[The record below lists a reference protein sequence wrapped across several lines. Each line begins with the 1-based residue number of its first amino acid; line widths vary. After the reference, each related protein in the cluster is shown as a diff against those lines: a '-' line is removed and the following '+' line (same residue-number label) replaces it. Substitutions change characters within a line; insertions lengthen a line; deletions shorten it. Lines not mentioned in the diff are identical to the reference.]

1 MLLGMIP
8 LPVSAAEDVP
18 VATDYVDVLRMSFLE
33 GDKLVAA
40 AYGDDQ
46 KSKDMHLGDKL
57 YLQFTWPYNE
67 EALDIEVI
75 GPTSGA
81 LVGIPFLQHI
91 TPAYT
96 DSERIYKPIG
106 MTPFEIKVQLGLR
119 SDYRELWAVPGL
131 GYNGMPMSMLDQAS
145 IALSNA
151 SEAMGLKSNS
161 NSAPI
166 QSMSLTGIGT
176 YTENSSE
183 QPMLL
188 AEEDAAVE
196 NKDASEAAPA
206 PEATPTPATPTPL
219 PSEEPAEETQ
229 NEELEPS
236 APTATPVETES
247 PEATL
252 EPTPVV
258 TELPDPTPSVVP
270 EVTPMPSN
278 TPKVDGASNSETD
291 DAETGEPLAPTPT
304 PDVATAETAEDLS
317 PQEIAAKVQENFG
330 YSDQIMAYMTSDEIA
345 ALAFKMGIKVD
356 REFYEYFDARTPM
369 LMDAIDDD
377 SSTIYNFIAWDGRV
391 CVGAN
396 DVRYMAPGDYV
407 ISVIGLTS
415 GLVKSISFT
424 LPDNGQGEIIGGN
437 PDGSLTTA
445 QMRAMAASAVQL
457 PTGILT
463 GNSTIARCVA
473 GDPVDMITGGLD
485 WSYTDLSMEGDKQM
499 GRRQADGFRP
509 QL

>member
-1 MLLGMIP
+1 
-8 LPVSAAEDVP
+8 
-18 VATDYVDVLRMSFLE
+18 
-33 GDKLVAA
+33 
-40 AYGDDQ
+40 
-46 KSKDMHLGDKL
+46 
-57 YLQFTWPYNE
+57 
-67 EALDIEVI
+67 
-75 GPTSGA
+75 
-81 LVGIPFLQHI
+81 
-91 TPAYT
+91 
-96 DSERIYKPIG
+96 
-106 MTPFEIKVQLGLR
+106 
-119 SDYRELWAVPGL
+119 
-131 GYNGMPMSMLDQAS
+131 
-145 IALSNA
+145 
-151 SEAMGLKSNS
+151 
-161 NSAPI
+161 
-166 QSMSLTGIGT
+166 
-176 YTENSSE
+176 
-183 QPMLL
+183 MLL

-236 APTATPVETES
+236 TPTATPVETES

-278 TPKVDGASNSETD
+278 TPKVDGASNAETD

-330 YSDQIMAYMTSDEIA
+330 YSDKIMAYMTSDEIA

-424 LPDNGQGEIIGGN
+424 LPDNGQGEIVGGN

-499 GRRQADGFRP
+499 AFVRSYNSRQGEKNAAGLGNGWSHNYNYKMDIFHDEIPCNLSEFLRIAEYRRMASMWEHMDRGFAHHLLHFPIFLFHVAPTHQVLDRP
-509 QL
+509 RQKNRTAQCRWRGHEQRISSIGTPNKSFRILLDNVLPIRAKTPFIEASCIFIFHCTFPFLYQV